1 MSIDKR
7 FDDALNF
14 RDLGGLKCED
24 GRSVRHGFFY
34 RGAGLAYFNED
45 ELKEFE
51 KLHVKTIMD
60 LRSKAE
66 SETLPDPE
74 ISGTEYIQHSGMYV
88 KGAENIDW
96 SPAGMRKIGKEAAD
110 QLDQISAYYHNIAFG
125 NKAFQIM
132 MGQIKQGKLPIYF
145 HCATGKDRT
154 GVGAMIILL
163 ALGVKKEEIR
173 KDYLLSNVFRKKIV
187 DEKLAKEGRKIIEHP
202 ELADLITLMDGV
214 LNRTFDTVMDCILE
228 RYASYESYLQ
238 EEFDLDEKELK
249 RLRDL
254 YLE

>member
-7 FDDALNF
+7 FSDALNF
-14 RDLGGLKCED
+14 RDLGGLKCDD
-24 GRSVRHGFFY
+24 GRNVRHGFFY

-51 KLHVKTIMD
+51 KLKVKTIMD

-66 SETLPDPE
+66 SETLPDSDIP
-74 ISGTEYIQHSGMYV
+74 GAEYIQHSGMYV
-88 KGAENIDW
+88 KGAEDIDW
-96 SPAGMRKIGKEAAD
+96 SPAGMKKIGKEAAD
-110 QLDQISAYYHNIAFG
+110 QLDQISGYYHNIAFG

-132 MGQIKQGKLPIYF
+132 MEQIREGKLPIYF

-154 GVGAMIILL
+154 GVGAMILLL

-173 KDYLLSNVFRKKIV
+173 KDYLLSNVFRKDIV
-187 DEKLAKEGRKIIEHP
+187 EEKLAKEGRKIIEHP
-202 ELADLITLMDGV
+202 ELAKLITLMDGV
-214 LNRTFDTVMDCILE
+214 LDQTFDTVMDCILE
-228 RYASYESYLQ
+228 RYGSYESYLE
-238 EEFDLDEKELK
+238 EEFDLDEEELK